1 MHLINRATLSKS
13 VIAGRAGNAL
23 IRPTQPSRGLLE
35 EKCQNAPHDHQAPGS
50 TKGHTTRRNGREILC
65 LQLGFGLT
73 ARPGGLPE
81 DDFDVRS
88 LRSDYDSHFFICVD
102 IQGRQKAAST
112 ASSLSRFLNT
122 FASNPEVA
130 RWRNANTRRSAGCIS
145 CSTNMAVKASR
156 TYEA

>member
-35 EKCQNAPHDHQAPGS
+35 EKCQNAPHDHEAPS
-50 TKGHTTRRNGREILC
+50 SRKGTRRVGTGGMKILC

-81 DDFDVRS
+81 DDFDV
-88 LRSDYDSHFFICVD
+88 
-102 IQGRQKAAST
+102 
-112 ASSLSRFLNT
+112 
-122 FASNPEVA
+122 
-130 RWRNANTRRSAGCIS
+130 
-145 CSTNMAVKASR
+145 
-156 TYEA
+156 